1 MQMTLF
7 DRAIFDHGDIFFV
20 TAQRCPT
27 SVTNDV
33 DPLVEVK
40 AYLTLKSSK
49 NCQKAYFRVGFLRI
63 ASLSRT
69 SSKTPCHLMLFAIIL
84 KHEIT

>member
-1 MQMTLF
+1 MPNFRSGLFSWNILASLTSITSMFLFLVMQMTLF
-7 DRAIFDHGDIFFV
+7 DRAIFDHGDIFFE

-40 AYLTLKSSK
+40 AYLSK
-49 NCQKAYFRVGFLRI
+49 DL
-63 ASLSRT
+63 
-69 SSKTPCHLMLFAIIL
+69 
-84 KHEIT
+84 